1 MSWSV
6 LKIIKVVFRL
16 NCVLSIIISWHA
28 IFPYVAIK
36 IGFSTENTF
45 LTSEASGAVAI
56 TVGVFNGTI
65 GEGNIVRIRLATAGN
80 NSAQGMQH
88 SYM

>member
-1 MSWSV
+1 MELNNCLSIIAIRAC
-6 LKIIKVVFRL
+6 LKIIY
-16 NCVLSIIISWHA
+16 WHA
-28 IFPYVAIK
+28 IFLQAYVAIK

-56 TVGVFNGTI
+56 TVRVFNGTI
-65 GEGNIVRIRLATAGN
+65 GEGNIVRIRLTTAG
-80 NSAQGMQH
+80 NSAQGMQY